1 MARLVPST
9 QPGTDKLDEAL
20 GLVESHFRDRPVPRT
35 LADKELSELLE
46 LAVRKTTTSAHVE
59 PIRIVRQFACTGG
72 TLICRGL
79 GAQPNTRIL
88 SEIDPFNTDHLLR
101 KRAGFT
107 PTDLIQLADSRL
119 HPLDEALKGE
129 MFLAALDKLYAGAT
143 RLGRRLV
150 LREHSHGRFCTSADW
165 TQRRSVG
172 ELVSETYITRS
183 LVTVRHPL
191 DSWLSLN
198 ANEWRHFSPFT
209 LEEYSKRYLAFID
222 DCGDLPVFRYED
234 FVSEPERVMREMCEQ
249 LDLTLNPS
257 WQTLITAVSLSG
269 DSGRSGLT
277 IAPRSRREVPEETVS
292 EVKKSKTFQ
301 TLCKRLGYNAEVS
314 A

>member
-1 MARLVPST
+1 MARLVPT
-9 QPGTDKLDEAL
+9 KQPGADQLDEAL

-35 LADKELSELLE
+35 SSDEDLSALLQQ
-46 LAVRKTTTSAHVE
+46 AVRRVSTPTQAE
-59 PIRIVRQFACTGG
+59 PVRIVRQFACTGG

-88 SEIDPFNTDHLLR
+88 SEVDPFNTDHLLR
-101 KRAGFT
+101 RKAGFT

-119 HPLDEALKGE
+119 HPLDDDLKGE
-129 MFLAALDKLYAGAT
+129 MFLAALDKLYTAAT
-143 RLGRRLV
+143 RMGRRLV
-150 LREHSHGRFCTSADW
+150 LREHSHGRFCTTSTW
-165 TQRRSVG
+165 SQRRSVG
-172 ELVSETYITRS
+172 DIVNQSYLTRT

-198 ANEWRHFSPFT
+198 ANEWRHFTPFS

-222 DCGDLPVFRYED
+222 DCGDVPVVRYED
-234 FVSEPERVMREMCEQ
+234 FVSEPDRVMREMCEQ
-249 LDLTLNPS
+249 LDLNLNPS

-277 IAPRSRREVPEETVS
+277 IAPRERREISIETAS
-292 EVKKSKTFQ
+292 DAKNSKTFQ
-301 TLCKRLGYNAEVS
+301 RLCKRLGYTSEV
-314 A
+314 